1 VVALQRRLE
10 ERLPGLLVQAAPGS
24 RLDQRRPAGRC
35 ARRRPAPAAA
45 GGRAPDGR
53 PRPLGAALAVGPGD
67 SLTFSLSLPYAP
79 ASWSGLSLAVG
90 LVVAEALDDAG
101 QGARRTAGAS
111 P

>member
-10 ERLPGLLVQAAPGS
+10 ERLPGLLVQLRQEAGS
-24 RLDQRRPAGRC
+24 TNDDLL
-35 ARRRPAPAAA
+35 AAA
-45 GGRAPDGR
+45 RAGDLR
-53 PRPLGAALAVGPGD
+53 PRLLVAERQTAGARPLGAALAVGPGD